1 MDLLDPLSDITS
13 EMTQGK
19 APQPWKMKI
28 PEVLGD
34 AWLHL
39 VMCLVLGVISDYG
52 KASEELKA
60 CKRAV
65 SRGREEILQGLAPDP
80 MLEREAAL
88 PLGVASL
95 IVQNLVNHGVPRQP
109 DVFSTY
115 SEYLDQL
122 VRRARFECF
131 KNGGR

>member
-1 MDLLDPLSDITS
+1 MTS
-13 EMTQGK
+13 ELTQGK
-19 APQPWKMKI
+19 APQPWRMKI
-28 PEVLGD
+28 PDVLGD

-39 VMCLVLGVISDYG
+39 VMCLVLGANGLYS
-52 KASEELKA
+52 KAIDELKA

-65 SRGREEILQGLAPDP
+65 SRGREEILQRLAPHS
-80 MLEREAAL
+80 MNEREAAL

-109 DVFSTY
+109 DVLSTY

-122 VRRARFECF
+122 VRRVRFECF
-131 KNGGR
+131 KNGAR